1 MNAMHT
7 LLLVAAILTSTVVA
21 QDPVPAPSVTI
32 PAVPPAAPQGTAP
45 VAAQHWIQRLGSD
58 SYRDRLE
65 AEDKLREMGGNAKA
79 ALDTAAKNGRDGEV
93 QWRAK
98 RLLRQLEKARLQSA
112 KAGVDK
118 SGVDQ
123 SPGLVERRSTDGSGS
138 KGRRRGPTI
147 ERRARADRPREIGG
161 REDMRNEF
169 ERLFRD
175 IEKMH
180 GLDVPRDRIF
190 DDTFFKGLNSQM
202 QPGSRGNSK
211 SVQVGPDGVHVE
223 VTELGK
229 DGKPETKVY
238 DAANMEAFLKMH
250 PGVLQETRGGL
261 GLRSFDRSK
270 VKGLLDEMRVEAK
283 APQRG
288 FEWQLLKPR
297 VVPFEKGFRPR
308 SGLPRSGPSR
318 SGPSRSG
325 QADPGQPG
333 RKVAGAVPPTGR
345 RLGIQTKAI
354 PESLRAYLEMAPDIG
369 LMVDAIQEDTLA
381 AALRLQSGDIVT
393 KINGSKVGS
402 PDDVQKVLG
411 AIKKGADVEVEFIRR
426 GDRRE
431 ATTKKQHDAQAV
443 RGVLKPGSNKRVRES
458 IR

>member
-1 MNAMHT
+1 M
-7 LLLVAAILTSTVVA
+7 
-21 QDPVPAPSVTI
+21 
-32 PAVPPAAPQGTAP
+32 
-45 VAAQHWIQRLGSD
+45 AAQHWIQRLGSD

-79 ALDTAAKNGRDGEV
+79 ALDTAAKDGRDGEV

-98 RLLRQLEKARLQSA
+98 RLLRQLEKARLQSG
-112 KAGVDK
+112 KAGVGK

-123 SPGLVERRSTDGSGS
+123 GPGLVERRSTDGSGA
-138 KGRRRGPTI
+138 KGRSRGPTI

-223 VTELGK
+223 VTEPGK

-238 DAANMEAFLKMH
+238 DAPNMEAFLKMH

-270 VKGLLDEMRVEAK
+270 VKGLLDEMRVEAQ

-297 VVPFEKGFRPR
+297 VVPFEKGFRP
-308 SGLPRSGPSR
+308 SPELPSPEQPRSEQPR
-318 SGPSRSG
+318 SEQPRSG
-325 QADPGQPG
+325 QADPGQPS
-333 RKVAGAVPPTGR
+333 RKDTAAVPPTGR

-402 PDDVQKVLG
+402 PDDVQKALG

>member
-21 QDPVPAPSVTI
+21 QDPVPAPSVTT
-32 PAVPPAAPQGTAP
+32 PAVPPAAPKGTAP
-45 VAAQHWIQRLGSD
+45 VDAQHWVQRLGSD

-79 ALDTAAKNGRDGEV
+79 ALDTAAKDERDGEV

-98 RLLRQLEKARLQSA
+98 RLLRQLEKARLHSG
-112 KAGVDK
+112 KAGVGK
-118 SGVDQ
+118 ARVDQ
-123 SPGLVERRSTDGSGS
+123 GPGLVERRSTDGSGS
-138 KGRRRGPTI
+138 KGRSRGPTI
-147 ERRARADRPREIGG
+147 EQRARADRPREIGG
-161 REDMRNEF
+161 REHMRNEF

-175 IEKMH
+175 MEKMH

-190 DDTFFKGLNSQM
+190 DDTLFKGLNSRM
-202 QPGSRGNSK
+202 QPGSSGNSK

-223 VTELGK
+223 VTATGK

-238 DAANMEAFLKMH
+238 DAPNMEAFLKLH

-270 VKGLLDEMRVEAK
+270 LKGLLDEMRVEAK

-297 VVPFEKGFRPR
+297 VVPFEKGFRP
-308 SGLPRSGPSR
+308 SPGQPRSGQRAPR
-318 SGPSRSG
+318 
-325 QADPGQPG
+325 QPG
-333 RKVAGAVPPTGR
+333 LGQSSRKVAGAVPPTGR

-354 PESLRAYLEMAPDIG
+354 PESLRAYLEMAPGIG
-369 LMVDAIQEDTLA
+369 LMVDVIQEGTLA
-381 AALRLQSGDIVT
+381 AALRLRSGDIVT

-402 PDDVQKVLG
+402 PDDVQKALG

-443 RGVLKPGSNKRVRES
+443 RGVLKPSRNKRVRES

>member
-1 MNAMHT
+1 MHT

-79 ALDTAAKNGRDGEV
+79 ALDTAAKDGRDGEV

-98 RLLRQLEKARLQSA
+98 RLLRQLEKARLQSG
-112 KAGVDK
+112 KAGVGK

-123 SPGLVERRSTDGSGS
+123 GPGLVERRSTDGSGA
-138 KGRRRGPTI
+138 KGRSRGPTI

-223 VTELGK
+223 VTEPGK

-238 DAANMEAFLKMH
+238 DAPNMEAFLKMH

-270 VKGLLDEMRVEAK
+270 LKGLLDEMRVEAQ

-297 VVPFEKGFRPR
+297 VVPFEKGFRP
-308 SGLPRSGPSR
+308 SPEQPRSEQP
-318 SGPSRSG
+318 RSG
-325 QADPGQPG
+325 QADPGQPS
-333 RKVAGAVPPTGR
+333 RKDTAAVPPTGR

-402 PDDVQKVLG
+402 PDDVQKALG

>member
-1 MNAMHT
+1 MHT

-79 ALDTAAKNGRDGEV
+79 ALDTAAKDGRDGEV

-98 RLLRQLEKARLQSA
+98 RLLRQLEKARLQSG
-112 KAGVDK
+112 KAGVGK

-123 SPGLVERRSTDGSGS
+123 GPGLVERRSTDGSGA
-138 KGRRRGPTI
+138 KGRSRGPTI

-223 VTELGK
+223 VTEPGK

-238 DAANMEAFLKMH
+238 DAPNMEAFLKMH

-270 VKGLLDEMRVEAK
+270 VKGLLDEMRVEAQ

-297 VVPFEKGFRPR
+297 VVPFEKGFRP
-308 SGLPRSGPSR
+308 SPEQPRSEQP
-318 SGPSRSG
+318 RSG
-325 QADPGQPG
+325 QADPGQPS
-333 RKVAGAVPPTGR
+333 RKDTAAVPPTGR

-402 PDDVQKVLG
+402 PDDVQKALG